1 MAPRKKMKIKIKRP
15 GALTKKA
22 KAAGMSP
29 QAYARRVMAA
39 PKGRYSP
46 LTRRQANFARVASKW
61 AKPKKGSPKARAA
74 GRKAAATRR
83 RRRG

>member
-1 MAPRKKMKIKIKRP
+1 MASRKPQIKIKHP

-29 QAYARRVMAA
+29 KAFATKVMSAK
-39 PKGRYSP
+39 KGTYSP
-46 LTRRQANFARVASKW
+46 QTRRQANFAKVAATWK
-61 AKPKKGSPKARAA
+61 KPTAGSAKARTA

-83 RRRG
+83 RRG

>member
-1 MAPRKKMKIKIKRP
+1 MARKMTIKIKHP

-29 QAYARRVMAA
+29 QAFAGKVMSAK
-39 PKGRYSP
+39 KGTYSAQ
-46 LTRRQANFARVASKW
+46 TRRQANFARNAAKW
-61 AKPKKGSPKARAA
+61 AKPAAGSAKAKIA

-83 RRRG
+83 RRG